1 MKAIVRHPHAEALSR
16 HLYEAWRHLSIAY
29 DLRYA
34 HPYPQ
39 STGTRIQNAIRD
51 FGDVHDELACI
62 SKPNP
67 TGHAP
72 ARSAAEER

>member
-16 HLYEAWRHLSIAY
+16 HLYEARRHLSIAY

-51 FGDVHDELACI
+51 FGDLHDELAYN
-62 SKPNP
+62 SKPNASLHGRE
-67 TGHAP
+67 TAGKVG
-72 ARSAAEER
+72 

>member
-16 HLYEAWRHLSIAY
+16 HLYEARRHLSIAY

-51 FGDVHDELACI
+51 FGDVHDELAYI
-62 SKPNP
+62 SKPNASLHGRE
-67 TGHAP
+67 TAGKVG
-72 ARSAAEER
+72 

>member
-1 MKAIVRHPHAEALSR
+1 VKAIVRHPHAEALSR

-51 FGDVHDELACI
+51 FGDVHDELAYI
-62 SKPNP
+62 SKANP
-67 TGHAP
+67 TVDPRPTVKG
-72 ARSAAEER
+72 EKQ